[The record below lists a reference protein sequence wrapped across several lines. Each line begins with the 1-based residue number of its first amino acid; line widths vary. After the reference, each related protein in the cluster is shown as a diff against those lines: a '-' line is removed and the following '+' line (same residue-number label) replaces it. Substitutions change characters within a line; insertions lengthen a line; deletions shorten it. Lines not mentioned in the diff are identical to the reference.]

1 VELIPLPPNLVRVG
15 QALPFALRDAEGN
28 LMFAAGQVLE
38 NTPLLQALLERG
50 AYVAAYETKEY
61 RRALAHKMD
70 TLMHQGAVLGD
81 IVKVQAEFSAPKPVK
96 ALEVGLV
103 EAWSDLQLNAN
114 AVLRNAGREDFL
126 ARFEALHEQ
135 VLTRL
140 NAQPDATLMVLIH
153 DAAHA
158 IPSYSS
164 RHALLCTALAAL
176 CAAKLGWD
184 AAWSAALT
192 RAALSM
198 NLAHSVEQDRLTEQA
213 DAPSPVQRARIAG
226 HGERS
231 AELLQAQGVSDPLW
245 LDAVRLHHAA
255 GPGPLAAKTPAEQLA
270 RLLRR
275 IDIFC
280 ARLSPRRSR
289 QALSG
294 AAAARGVYL
303 DEMQQ
308 PDEAGAALIKAVGL
322 YPPGTVVRLANDEVG
337 IVVKRGHTASDPL
350 VKSLLGK
357 SGTPLS
363 SPVTRDTRLKAQA
376 VAASLAPHE
385 LKMHVSVDKL
395 L

>member
-1 VELIPLPPNLVRVG
+1 VDLIPLPPNLIRVG
-15 QALPFALRDAEGN
+15 QALPFALRDADGN

-50 AYVAAYETKEY
+50 AFVAAYETKEY

-70 TLMHQGAVLGD
+70 TLMHQGAVLGE
-81 IVKVQAEFSAPKPVK
+81 IVKAQAEFSAPKPVK
-96 ALEVGLV
+96 VLEVGQV
-103 EAWSDLQLNAN
+103 EAWADLHINAS
-114 AVLRNAGREDFL
+114 AILRNAGREDFL
-126 ARFEALHEQ
+126 PRFEALHEQ
-135 VLTRL
+135 VLARL
-140 NAQPDATLMVLIH
+140 TAQPDATLVVLVQ
-153 DAAHA
+153 DAAHN

-164 RHALLCTALAAL
+164 RHAILCAVLAAL
-176 CAAKLGWD
+176 CAPKLGWD
-184 AAWSAALT
+184 ASWTGAIT

-198 NLAHSVEQDRLTEQA
+198 NVSQSIEQDRLAEQF
-213 DAPSPVQRARIAG
+213 DAPNPAQRAKLDG
-226 HGERS
+226 HGDRS
-231 AELLQAQGVSDPLW
+231 ADLLQAHGVSDPLW
-245 LDAVRLHHAA
+245 LGAVRLHHAA
-255 GPGPLAAKTPAEQLA
+255 GPGPLAARPPAEQLA

-275 IDIFC
+275 IDSFC

-289 QALSG
+289 QAMSG
-294 AAAARGVYL
+294 ASAARSVYL

-322 YPPGTVVRLANDEVG
+322 YPPGTIVRLANDEIG
-337 IVVKRGHTASDPL
+337 IVVKRGHTAADPL

-385 LKMHVSVDKL
+385 LKLHVNVDKL